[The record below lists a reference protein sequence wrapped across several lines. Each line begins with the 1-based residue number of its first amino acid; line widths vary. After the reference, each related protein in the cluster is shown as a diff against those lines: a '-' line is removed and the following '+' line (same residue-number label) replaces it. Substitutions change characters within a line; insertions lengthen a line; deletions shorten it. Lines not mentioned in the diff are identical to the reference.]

1 MSAQQQSYPQSL
13 AVEIGISPDAY
24 HGGSDAWRDDSRA
37 LYSILR
43 GSVED
48 SLQFLRETFRNSWA
62 EYVLRPV
69 GFVEW
74 LAEQHA
80 TLYPQDARI
89 RYRHRATGK
98 YVSDEQAAINLR
110 IRRESGHRAAFQ
122 STTEEAIVCGNGT
135 AWLRPL
141 VRNKKFLGVRW
152 MSMPVHTQAVDLGDM
167 PETSEEQDVAQW
179 WMSYPVKGS
188 YEARIG
194 MPKYGIARFTKEGA
208 VWDQVHDGNLRGKPI
223 WPMPAKGWIDDIPA
237 VVIRRQPAARPGEF
251 WARTRQVLLA
261 QNRAV
266 DLGQT
271 DMADVVH
278 MQGHGQWIGEGMTPE
293 QAAVVKMGPK
303 RIALTPQGAKLD
315 AKSPGA
321 DFEGMRETAES
332 YLAMALATNT
342 VNADALF
349 KDGSITAL
357 AKEVALWDRD
367 EKRRVLVDTC
377 AVAEQRAYDLTRA
390 YYRAFNGGIDSL
402 PDCIVEVDFPRREA
416 PRDPLHKMQ
425 EAGWRIALGW
435 GTPASELVRFE
446 KGTRSIADVETEID
460 ENRKKT
466 VAQIG
471 YMPQPPGLSAGA
483 GMPATPSD
491 SADAASAKPPAQ
503 VVQGAAAG
511 QPAKPPALAT
521 GGATEDV
528 AKTALNGAQVTAL
541 LEAIALVAERK
552 LPAAAAREVILASF
566 PIDPT
571 QVDKMLGALKTFEP
585 AKEEAPAAAAP
596 KPPPVQP

>member
-1 MSAQQQSYPQSL
+1 MSAQQPQSFPQSL
-13 AVEIGISPDAY
+13 AVEVGISPDAY
-24 HGGSDAWRDDSRA
+24 HGGSDGWRDDSRA

-48 SLQFLRETFRNSWA
+48 SLQFLRDTFRNSWA

-89 RYRHRATGK
+89 RYRLRSTGE
-98 YVSDEQAAINLR
+98 YVSADQAALNLR

-122 STTEEAIVCGNGT
+122 SATEEAIVCGNGT

-141 VRNKKFLGVRW
+141 VRDKKFVGVRW
-152 MSMPVHTQAVDLGDM
+152 MSMPAHTQAVDLGDM

-194 MPKYGIARFTKEGA
+194 MPKYGIAKFTPAGA
-208 VWDQVHDGNLRGKPI
+208 VWDQVHDGALRGQPI
-223 WPMPAKGWIDDIPA
+223 WPTPGDSRWIDDIPA

-261 QNRAV
+261 QNRAL

-271 DMADVVH
+271 DIADVVH

-321 DFEGMRETAES
+321 DFEGMRETGES

-357 AKEVALWDRD
+357 AKEVGLWDRD
-367 EKRRVLVDTC
+367 EKRRVLIDTC

-390 YYRAFNGGIDSL
+390 YYRAFNGGVDVL
-402 PDCIVEVDFPRREA
+402 PDCTVEVEFPRREA
-416 PRDPLHKMQ
+416 PRDPLHRMQ

-435 GTPASELVRFE
+435 GTPASELVRME
-446 KGTRSIADVETEID
+446 KGTRAVEDVEKDIA
-460 ENRKKT
+460 ENREKT
-466 VAQIG
+466 IAQIG
-471 YMPQPPGLSAGA
+471 YMPQPPGLSADA

-491 SADAASAKPPAQ
+491 SADAASARPT
-503 VVQGAAAG
+503 
-511 QPAKPPALAT
+511 AK
-521 GGATEDV
+521 
-528 AKTALNGAQVTAL
+528 
-541 LEAIALVAERK
+541 I
-552 LPAAAAREVILASF
+552 
-566 PIDPT
+566 
-571 QVDKMLGALKTFEP
+571 
-585 AKEEAPAAAAP
+585 APAAVSKKADPEVDDDTAEEAAP
-596 KPPPVQP
+596 